1 MHIDRVAISATT
13 DVLVASMS
21 DDGPLPA
28 YRAMQR
34 GGRLHHDPAQEPA
47 EKLQSLYNALH
58 DYRPEADN
66 IGALRSWAARLGLAR
81 RRDEEAPQGLY
92 PMAGSV
98 AANRC

>member
-1 MHIDRVAISATT
+1 MRDMHIDRVAISATT

-34 GGRLHHDPAQEPA
+34 GGRLHHDPAQELAA
-47 EKLQSLYNALH
+47 EKLQSLYNALN

-66 IGALRSWAARLGLAR
+66 GEQHLR
-81 RRDEEAPQGLY
+81 DIH
-92 PMAGSV
+92 
-98 AANRC
+98 